1 MAFPDEQEL
10 KREGAELLS
19 ALIRFDTTNP
29 PGNETPCALYLK
41 EWLERRNISSQVF
54 ESAPGRGNLIAR
66 VEGLKGAEPLLLL
79 SHLDVVPAV
88 ASDWSVHP
96 FSGEVLD
103 GSVWGRGAID
113 CKGPSVM
120 QALALWGLVKDGF
133 KFNRDVI
140 LSATAD
146 EETGGKMGVEWLIEN
161 HREKFFAPFA
171 LNEGGGFGFK
181 FRGRTYVTCQ
191 TMEKKICW
199 IELEARGEA
208 GHASTPI
215 DDSAMN
221 RMAKALAK
229 LADHRAPLNKDSK
242 EALNVMW
249 KGFAGNFGYVLAWF
263 SSMPVVRDALLSLIS
278 SSSLRRT
285 IRAMLSNTISIT
297 LIKGGEKA
305 NVIPSRVSA
314 TLDCRLLP
322 GMTHEEMLAD
332 IQKVVEKYGVEARL
346 STRSKGSHSDAD
358 SPLYRAIESAV
369 TALGAEYRLTPILST
384 GATDGRHLAA
394 YGCKVYGFVPLMP
407 DKGNGKILRAIH
419 GVDERISLD
428 NIAFGARL
436 IADVVRR
443 FCGV

>member
-41 EWLERRNISSQVF
+41 EWLEKRGISAEVL
-54 ESAPGRGNLIAR
+54 ESAPQRGSVVAR
-66 VEGLKGAEPLLLL
+66 VDGAGDREPLLLL

-88 ASDWSVHP
+88 ISDWSVPP
-96 FSGEVLD
+96 FAGEVRD
-103 GSVWGRGAID
+103 GFVWGRGAVD
-113 CKGPSVM
+113 CKGPAVM
-120 QALALWGLVKDGF
+120 QALAVWGLIREGF
-133 KFNRDVI
+133 KFKRNVI

-161 HREKFFAPFA
+161 HRDKFFAPFA

-199 IELEARGEA
+199 IELEARGES

-215 DDSAMN
+215 EDSAMN

-229 LADHRAPLNKDSK
+229 LADHRALLNRESK
-242 EALNVMW
+242 EAIKVMW
-249 KGFAGNFGYVLAWF
+249 KGFAGIFGFILAWF
-263 SSMPVVRDALLSLIS
+263 SFSPYLRDFLLSLIS
-278 SSSLRRT
+278 SPSLRRT
-285 IRAMLSNTISIT
+285 IKAMVSNTISIT
-297 LIKGGEKA
+297 LIHGGEKA
-305 NVIPSRVSA
+305 NVIPSRVTA

-322 GMTHEEMLAD
+322 GMTHEEMLEN
-332 IQKVVEKYGVEARL
+332 IQKIVGKYGVHARL
-346 STRSKGSHSDAD
+346 STRSKGAHSNVDT
-358 SPLYRAIESAV
+358 PLYRAIESAV
-369 TALGAEYRLTPILST
+369 CALGESYRLTPILST
-384 GATDGRHLAA
+384 GATDGRHLTVQ
-394 YGCKVYGFVPLMP
+394 GCTVYGFVPLLLE
-407 DKGNGKILRAIH
+407 KGNGKILRAIH
-419 GVDERISLD
+419 GVDERISLE
-428 NIAFGARL
+428 NLVFGATL

-443 FCGV
+443 FCG

>member
-1 MAFPDEQEL
+1 MTFPDVQEL

-41 EWLERRNISSQVF
+41 EWLEKKGIPAQLL
-54 ESAPGRGNLIAR
+54 ESAPGRGNVIGR
-66 VEGLKGAEPLLLL
+66 VEGSSGAEPLLLL
-79 SHLDVVPAV
+79 SHLDVVPAG
-88 ASDWSVHP
+88 ASDWSVSP
-96 FSGEVLD
+96 FGGEIRD
-103 GSVWGRGAID
+103 GFVWGRGAVD
-113 CKGPSVM
+113 CKGPAVM
-120 QALALWGLVKDGF
+120 QALALWGLLKEGF
-133 KFNRDVI
+133 KFKRDVLI
-140 LSATAD
+140 SATAD

-181 FRGRTYVTCQ
+181 FGKRTYITCQ

-215 DDSAMN
+215 ENSAMN

-229 LADHRAPLNKDSK
+229 LTDHRAPLNKDSK
-242 EALNVMW
+242 KAIKAMW
-249 KGFAGNFGYVLAWF
+249 KGFAGNFGCLPAWL
-263 SSMPVVRDALLSLIS
+263 SSMPLVRDTLLSLIS
-278 SSSLRRT
+278 SPSLRRT

-297 LIKGGEKA
+297 LIRGGEKA

-322 GMTHEEMLAD
+322 GMTHEEMLED
-332 IQKVVEKYGVEARL
+332 VRKVVGRYGVQARL
-346 STRSKGSHSDAD
+346 STRSKGAHSDAD
-358 SPLYRAIESAV
+358 SPLYHAIESAV
-369 TALGAEYRLTPILST
+369 NALGENYRLTPILST

-394 YGCKVYGFVPLMP
+394 HGCRVYGFVPLMP
-407 DKGNGKILRAIH
+407 EKGNGKILRAIH
-419 GVDERISLD
+419 GVDERISLE
-428 NIAFGARL
+428 NLAFGATL
-436 IADVVRR
+436 IADVIRR
-443 FCGV
+443 FCG